1 MACEL
6 TTGRALD
13 CRDTVGGVKAIYL
26 AQHDSV
32 NIGGGA
38 GASIEPSSG
47 EVNDVDLTGSGT
59 GSQLFKYNLVRGTG
73 SFTETITGS
82 TENGTIFYDQSINI
96 KLHKLS
102 LVDRNEIKLLARN
115 RLVIFVELNQIR
127 STGKRLIMVCGLD
140 NGMELNTGTGASG
153 VAFGDMSGYDLTFTS
168 QESFP
173 AATLADYDDNPFD
186 NTAFTVSLDVS

>member
-59 GSQLFKYNLVRGTG
+59 GSQLFKYNLVRG
-73 SFTETITGS
+73 
-82 TENGTIFYDQSINI
+82 
-96 KLHKLS
+96 LL
-102 LVDRNEIKLLARN
+102 LKLLQEVQKMV
-115 RLVIFVELNQIR
+115 LF
-127 STGKRLIMVCGLD
+127 STIKV
-140 NGMELNTGTGASG
+140 
-153 VAFGDMSGYDLTFTS
+153 LTLSYINFH
-168 QESFP
+168 
-173 AATLADYDDNPFD
+173 
-186 NTAFTVSLDVS
+186 